1 MTKFVGVINLS
12 PESFYSGS
20 VCRDVKSAL
29 KRAERMIEHEVDVID
44 IGGMSTAP
52 YKQTWIDEIEELR
65 RVVPVVRELSKL
77 GVPISIDTTRAV
89 VAEKALEAGESMI
102 NAVKPNDEIV
112 EVAKNFGV
120 PIVVVANEIEWNE
133 STILETTI
141 KAMKIE
147 VERCLQ
153 VGIPRSKIITD
164 PAIGFW
170 RKGGRWFVRDCAI
183 IANLDRIKADVGFPI
198 MVGISR
204 KSFIGQILSLEKPE
218 DRLVGSVVAEALAVL
233 KGADYV
239 RTHNVLE
246 SKQAVEIAK
255 FIAKYEGKKSA
266 RDQDIG
272 HSYVYTDDIGEKNR

>member
-29 KRAERMIEHEVDVID
+29 KRAEEMVKQGVDIID
-44 IGGMSTAP
+44 VGGMSTAP
-52 YKQTWIDEIEELR
+52 YKQTWINEREELR
-65 RVVPVVRELSKL
+65 RVIPVVKELSKL
-77 GVPISIDTTRAV
+77 GVVISIDTTRAV
-89 VAEKALEAGESMI
+89 VAEKALEAGAGMV

-112 EVAKNFGV
+112 EVAKSFGV

-133 STILETTI
+133 STILETTV

-147 VERCLQ
+147 VERCLK

-170 RKGGRWFVRDCAI
+170 RKGGKWFVRDCVI
-183 IANLDRIKADVGFPI
+183 IANLDRIKADVRFPI

-204 KSFIGQILSLEKPE
+204 KSFIGQILGLENPE
-218 DRLVGSVVAEALAVL
+218 DRLIGSVVAEALAVL

-246 SKQAVEIAK
+246 SRQAVEMAK
-255 FIAKYEGKKSA
+255 FIACYQSKG
-266 RDQDIG
+266 
-272 HSYVYTDDIGEKNR
+272 